1 MGLIQSAIIGLSS
14 LSLREGSTVQVAEG
28 ERGPQ
33 EWCGWVKDLQGWS
46 LVAQYMPNLLNLP
59 PHTPLP

>member
-1 MGLIQSAIIGLSS
+1 M
-14 LSLREGSTVQVAEG
+14 VQVAEG